1 MLKRHNKTLLAST
14 AVLLTAI
21 AGPAFAEYPEKPIT
35 IIVPWAAGGGTDATA
50 RTIAKAMEEELG
62 ETINVVNRTG
72 GSGVVGHS
80 AIANANPDGYTL
92 GLVTGEINMMHWQG
106 LTDLTYRD
114 YTPIAQIN
122 YDYAGV
128 QVATDGPFGDL
139 EDLVQTVR
147 DEPKGTFNASGTGQG
162 GVWHLAFAGFLMDQ
176 GMEPDRVTWIPSQ
189 GAAPAMTE
197 LAAGGIDIVPSSVPE
212 GRSMIESGRAKS
224 LGVMA
229 PERIDSFPDVP
240 TVQEAIGSDYQ
251 IGEWRGIAGPKGMD
265 PEIVATLEDALEAAY
280 NSDTYQGFMAKQGF
294 GTEWRNA
301 EDFGQLMA
309 DMDERFGE
317 IVEQVGLA
325 K

>member
-62 ETINVVNRTG
+62 ETVNVVNRTG